1 MDKRE
6 AKGDCVNILEQGKIY
21 KQNVAKALAFVKLGE
36 FDKAEEAVKDNLP
49 CDRRF
54 VEGRIARAKAE
65 HSTP

>member
-1 MDKRE
+1 
-6 AKGDCVNILEQGKIY
+6 VNIVEQGRLY

-65 HSTP
+65 STTPLEQP